1 MLQPFSRRTFC
12 TALIT
17 SFFCLVVATGEVQA
31 KQTGSA
37 QGSHSDKGNSR
48 QKTALTPTEAAA
60 RAKSE
65 HGGKV
70 LKVTP
75 KGKGYKVKLLTESG
89 RVLTVTIKD

>member
-12 TALIT
+12 TVLTAGI
-17 SFFCLVVATGEVQA
+17 FCLVFFIGEVQA
-31 KQTGSA
+31 KQAGA
-37 QGSHSDKGNSR
+37 GQGSHSNEGKSQ
-48 QKTALTPTEAAA
+48 QKTALTAAEAAA
-60 RAKSE
+60 KARAQ

-75 KGKGYKVKLLTESG
+75 KGRGYKVKLLTESG